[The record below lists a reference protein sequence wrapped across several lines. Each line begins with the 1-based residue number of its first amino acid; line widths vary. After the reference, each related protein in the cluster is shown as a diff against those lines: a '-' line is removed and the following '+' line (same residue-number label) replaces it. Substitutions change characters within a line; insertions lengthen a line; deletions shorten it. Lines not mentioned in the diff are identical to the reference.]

1 MIIKKLLSKII
12 YVLANVLANLIVSQ
26 LIITIIFIGVCTLL
40 YIYGVDVEGLIMKAC
55 KFFKYS
61 FLSIDLIVLIAFCIF
76 LIIDKFINIFE
87 EWRD

>member
-1 MIIKKLLSKII
+1 MSIKKFLSKII

-26 LIITIIFIGVCTLL
+26 LIIAVLFIGVCTLL
-40 YIYGVDVEGLIMKAC
+40 YIYGVDVESLIMKAC

-61 FLSIDLIVLIAFCIF
+61 FLTIDLILLIVFCIF

-87 EWRD
+87 EEIM